1 MSVLYILANE
11 TRDWRTEISFYFNKY
26 CILHRCTRKLTLC
39 ARYDATKWCILYM
52 IWTNTTDK
60 QQQQQKNKKNSCL
73 AVKMSA
79 KNMRFNIR
87 DAFGWAICSADSFF
101 LRVSCLYMDL
111 LLLLACLRLGK
122 VTLECNMNIFLIL
135 FSFHF
140 ILFHFISL
148 NDRRCQDNV
157 MLLLFLCHAKNVC
170 LQQDDDDNIGL
181 HMIVV
186 GFLCVTS
193 IWQ

>member
-1 MSVLYILANE
+1 
-11 TRDWRTEISFYFNKY
+11 
-26 CILHRCTRKLTLC
+26 
-39 ARYDATKWCILYM
+39 
-52 IWTNTTDK
+52 
-60 QQQQQKNKKNSCL
+60 
-73 AVKMSA
+73 MSA

-87 DAFGWAICSADSFF
+87 DAFEWRFAVRIAFF
-101 LRVSCLYMDL
+101 RVSCLYMDL

-135 FSFHF
+135 FSFHFIF